1 MTRHL
6 PTILLLSAC
15 SGSEVQF
22 SSLRPELAVLPE
34 ALDFG
39 EVVAGEET
47 PSLDVFVDN
56 AGLAELIADLSVD
69 GADAGAFTVDQTHL
83 EIAPDGQVTVPVTF
97 APTELRPYAANLVV
111 SSNDPE
117 QALWVVPLAGI
128 GRVPYA
134 PEIEIRPATGI
145 DFGSVAVG
153 VEDLGFFE
161 IANTGD
167 ADLVLGS
174 IVQSGAGTFQLQTD
188 PSGSIVAPGQSRAV
202 VVRYTPVQPAGDS
215 GEVRIPSNDA
225 DEPLVTVALQANGG
239 GQFDYPEAVIACPGQ
254 VDLAGP
260 ILVHLDGSASTDPL
274 AGPLTYW
281 WEVVRRPT
289 AADPDRQPD
298 PRDQPETDLWVDAAG
313 TWEVTLQV
321 TSDLGVPS
329 VPEKCVIEAVPV
341 DELHVELSW
350 GGATSDL
357 DLHLADGEAAFF
369 DVPGDVSWCNRNPDW
384 GGAGDEDDP
393 RLDVDDD
400 DGFGPEN
407 INLASPADGTYVVR
421 VHHFDDGDDG
431 SVTANVQV
439 FTYGTLAWS
448 GSKVLARNDVWE
460 VGQVNWPDGTFGLSD
475 LAPWDA
481 LGLREC
487 AP

>member
-1 MTRHL
+1 MTRPL

-15 SGSEVQF
+15 AGSEVQF

-34 ALDFG
+34 ALDYG
-39 EVVAGEET
+39 EVVAGQET
-47 PSLDVFVDN
+47 PALDVYVDN
-56 AGLAELIADLSVD
+56 AGLAELVAELTVEGD
-69 GADAGAFTVDQTHL
+69 DAGAFTLAEASLTL
-83 EIAPDGQVTVPVTF
+83 EPGGQRTIPVTF

-134 PEIEIRPATGI
+134 PEIELRPASLDLGA
-145 DFGSVAVG
+145 VAVG
-153 VEDLGFFE
+153 AEKLGFFE
-161 IANTGD
+161 IANLGD

-174 IVQSGAGTFQLQTD
+174 IVQAGAGAFQLETD
-188 PSGSIVAPGQSRAV
+188 PSGAVVPPGQSRAV
-202 VVRYTPVQPAGDS
+202 VVRYAPVQPAGDS
-215 GEVRIPSNDA
+215 GEVRVPSNDA
-225 DEPLVTVALQANGG
+225 DEPEVVLSLQANGG
-239 GQFDYPEAVIACPGQ
+239 GVFDYPEAVIACPGR

-260 ILVHLDGSASTDPL
+260 LLVHLDGTASTEPL
-274 AGPLTYW
+274 GGPLSYW

-289 AADPDRQPD
+289 AADPARQPE
-298 PRDQPETDLWVDAAG
+298 PRDEAEADLWIDAAG

-321 TSDLGVPS
+321 TSELGVPS

-369 DVPGDVSWCNRNPDW
+369 SVPGDVSWCNRNPDW
-384 GGAGDEDDP
+384 GTAGVADDDP

-407 INLASPADGTYVVR
+407 VNVASPADGTYLVR

-460 VGQVNWPDGTFGLSD
+460 VGQVNWPDGTFGVTD
-475 LAPWDA
+475 DPPWDA
-481 LGLREC
+481 LGQREC